1 MNVIEF
7 KNRRRNYMTNKSGFT
22 LLEILVVIIIV
33 GVLASVAMP
42 SLFRNVERSRAVEAF
57 FSIGVIKRQMDG
69 CATQFNGNYTTCATF
84 NQIGMSDP
92 SNSVNPL
99 SHFNYAIAGAGAGA
113 YTITATRV
121 ALDNGNS
128 GDTINMIL
136 AAGVITRN
144 GNGAFAGLQ

>member
-1 MNVIEF
+1 MERDYMN
-7 KNRRRNYMTNKSGFT
+7 NKSGFT

-42 SLFRNVERSRAVEAF
+42 TLFRNVERSRATEALNTL
-57 FSIGVIKRQMDG
+57 GVIRRAVTG
-69 CATQFNGNYTTCATF
+69 CSMQFNGAFTNCGTF
-84 NQIGMSDP
+84 AAIGMQDP
-92 SNSVNPL
+92 SSGAVPANPT
-99 SHFNYAIAGAGAGA
+99 SHFNYSIPAVGAAN

-128 GDTINMIL
+128 GDTINIIQ

-144 GNGAFAGLQ
+144 GTAAFAGIQ